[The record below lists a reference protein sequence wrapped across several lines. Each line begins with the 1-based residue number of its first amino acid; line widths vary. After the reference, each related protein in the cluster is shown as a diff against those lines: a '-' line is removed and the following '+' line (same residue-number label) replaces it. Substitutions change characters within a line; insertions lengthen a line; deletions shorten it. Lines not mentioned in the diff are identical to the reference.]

1 MKQDVIMYVCNV
13 LSTLF
18 NGSSKV
24 WVEGKDPP
32 TVGQNTQIFLGFDFL
47 DLKIQMMA
55 VEKFSI

>member
-1 MKQDVIMYVCNV
+1 MKQEVTMYVCNV

-32 TVGQNTQIFLGFDFL
+32 QLLARTPKFFW
-47 DLKIQMMA
+47 DLI
-55 VEKFSI
+55 SWI